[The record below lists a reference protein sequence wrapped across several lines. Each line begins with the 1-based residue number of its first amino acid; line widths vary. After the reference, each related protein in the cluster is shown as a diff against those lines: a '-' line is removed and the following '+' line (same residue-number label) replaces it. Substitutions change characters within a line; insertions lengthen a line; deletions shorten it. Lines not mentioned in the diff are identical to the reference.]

1 MYIVLQR
8 LVLSV
13 HHRVSIKEQSSSAR
27 RTYSVS
33 RKGTGSAEKSK
44 NQCRN
49 LDGETEWDVQNRN
62 PSKRRLQ
69 RLIQDITHFVLD
81 FPPMLISTQEPGTW
95 HALTVLRRHQR
106 IEQIPPVQTLQ
117 RDNLPARAAAIRLE
131 VECLP
136 EMVNRCGRWVRADV
150 EEDANAVGGS

>member
-8 LVLSV
+8 LILSV
-13 HHRVSIKEQSSSAR
+13 HHCVSINEQSSSAL

-33 RKGTGSAEKSK
+33 RKGTWSADKSK

-49 LDGETEWDVQNRN
+49 LDGETEWDLQNRN

-69 RLIQDITHFVLD
+69 RLIQDITHLVLD
-81 FPPMLISTQEPGTW
+81 FSPMFISTQEPGTW

-117 RDNLPARAAAIRLE
+117 RDNLPARTAAIRLE